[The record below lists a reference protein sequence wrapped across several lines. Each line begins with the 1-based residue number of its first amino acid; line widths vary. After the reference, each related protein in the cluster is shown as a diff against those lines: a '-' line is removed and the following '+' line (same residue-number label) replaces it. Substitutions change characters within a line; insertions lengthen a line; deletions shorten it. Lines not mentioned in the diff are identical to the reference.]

1 MASAKKTS
9 SNSKSSSSPSSK
21 KSKVGSP
28 MKKKLSSSPN
38 KKQSNSPKKSK
49 KNQRT
54 GQPSRPGYQHMV
66 TEALTTVNYFNIL
79 IIFNENNSFFFHT

>member
-9 SNSKSSSSPSSK
+9 GNSKSSSPSSK

-66 TEALTTVNYFNIL
+66 TEALTTVNYFNIQ
-79 IIFNENNSFFFHT
+79 